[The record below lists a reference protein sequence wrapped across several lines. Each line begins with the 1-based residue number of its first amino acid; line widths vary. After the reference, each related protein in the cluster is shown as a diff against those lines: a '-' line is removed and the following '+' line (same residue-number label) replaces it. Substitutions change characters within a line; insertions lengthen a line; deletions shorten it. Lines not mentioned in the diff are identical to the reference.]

1 MAVTAAYPYVV
12 VRIDTRG
19 LQPKAARAVGNI
31 GIVGDANG
39 NGTAVPNIPVLI
51 SSESDAR
58 KYFATTDAAGA
69 ITGSG
74 PLYRSVRTALMQDP
88 APSRVYAVA
97 TKDVGGD
104 PDYAGALAVLAS
116 REVQFVLLA
125 EETDVGAVGPPLTK
139 LKALKDHVE
148 SVSADGNRRIGV
160 AMVDPALNVAAG
172 KTFAEA
178 ADDKYGDLRSDNSR
192 MMLVAGRV
200 EVDPN
205 GVPENDLAA
214 AVGGTIAG
222 YQPHISALL
231 KQVRGVQIPIHL
243 QFSPSEI
250 KEISEVEVIPLI
262 DPELIPGAGLFLG
275 CGRTYTTDT
284 SKLYIDIVRTLDH
297 IEFQLKAGL
306 IGSIGDVRID
316 RAGMQTL
323 AGRIDAILSP
333 LKRQQMI
340 DEYSIFIP
348 LLPIL
353 ERQEIERT
361 ADETGQVTTARLDRR
376 VEVLLS
382 ITYGPQVH
390 VLDLQVALKM

>member
-12 VRIDTRG
+12 VKIDTRG

-69 ITGSG
+69 ITDPVPCTGRFGPRDAGSG
-74 PLYRSVRTALMQDP
+74 ALARVRGRHDG
-88 APSRVYAVA
+88 
-97 TKDVGGD
+97 VGGD

-125 EETDVGAVGPPLTK
+125 EETDVGAVGPPPTK

-160 AMVDPALNVAAG
+160 AMVDPTLNVAAG

-192 MMLVAGRV
+192 MILVAGRV

-205 GVPENDLAA
+205 GVPESDLAA

-231 KQVRGVQIPIHL
+231 KQVRGLQIPIHL

-250 KEISEVEVIPLI
+250 KEISEVDVIPLI

-297 IEFQLKAGL
+297 IEFQLKAGS

-361 ADETGQVTTARLDRR
+361 ADEAGQVTTARLDRR